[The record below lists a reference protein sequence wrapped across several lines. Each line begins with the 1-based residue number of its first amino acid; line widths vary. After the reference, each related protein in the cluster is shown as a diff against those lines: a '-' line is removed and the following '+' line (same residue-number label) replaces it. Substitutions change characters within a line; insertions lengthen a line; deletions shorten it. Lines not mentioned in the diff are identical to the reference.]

1 MNKKVEFKRFIGKV
15 GASENGPTIICVG
28 GIHGNEP
35 AGIYAIE
42 NVINTLISNEIKLNG
57 QLVGLSGNLSALNQD
72 KRFIS
77 YDLNRM
83 WTESSIENDCHDI
96 KTCIELKEQQDL
108 LAELE
113 NIFDKTDNQIYFL
126 DLHTSGAEG
135 HPFACIGDNIRNR
148 DFAMQ
153 FPIPII
159 LGLEEQIDGAL
170 LEYVNNLGAITM
182 GVEGGQHNSKNAVE
196 FLEAIIWIALK
207 IANMINNKI
216 YEKVSDKF
224 AELEDYSKDIPKVL
238 EVRYRHGVDRRQDFT
253 MAGGYTNFQEIRKNE
268 FLATDQQKSIYAN
281 ESGRILLPL
290 YQALGDDGFFVIRE
304 VKIFWLKISKLLRK
318 YNLNKFLR
326 LLPGINNH
334 PTNNLKLII
343 NQKIAKF
350 YAIDIFHLLGY
361 RKRRIENG
369 QIMVSRR
376 R

>member
-1 MNKKVEFKRFIGKV
+1 MNKNIEFKRLIGKV
-15 GASENGPTIICVG
+15 GASKNGPTIICVG

-35 AGIYAIE
+35 AGIFAIE
-42 NVINTLISNEIKLNG
+42 CVFKILISSNIELKG
-57 QLVGLSGNLSALNQD
+57 QFVGLAGNLSALYQD
-72 KRFIS
+72 KRFIN

-83 WTESSIENDCHDI
+83 WTESSVENDCHDI
-96 KTCIELKEQQDL
+96 KTCIELQEQQDL

-113 NIFDKTDNQIYFL
+113 NIFDQTNNQIYFL

-148 DFAMQ
+148 NFAMQ

-182 GVEGGQHNSKNAVE
+182 GVEGGQHDSKNAVE

-207 IANMINNKI
+207 TAKLIDDKI
-216 YEKVSDKF
+216 YDQVSGKF
-224 AELEDYSKDIPKVL
+224 AELEKYSKDIPKVL
-238 EVRYRHGVDRRQDFT
+238 EVRYRHGVDQRQNFKMT
-253 MAGGYTNFQEIRKNE
+253 EGYSNFQKIKKNE
-268 FLATDQQKSIYAN
+268 FLATDNQKPIYAK

-290 YQALGDDGFFVIRE
+290 YQALGDDGFFVTRE
-304 VKIFWLKISKLLRK
+304 VKTFWLKISKLLRK
-318 YNLNKFLR
+318 YDFNNLLR
-326 LLPGINNH
+326 LLPGISKH
-334 PTNNLKLII
+334 PINNLKLII
-343 NQKIAKF
+343 NQNIAKF
-350 YAIDIFHLLGY
+350 YTADIFHLLGY

-369 QIMVSRR
+369 QITVSRR